1 MKPIENKHRRRL
13 GQQGIAALEMALIL
27 PLMVIMA
34 FVIID
39 FGRLIQAR
47 LVITNLAR
55 EGGSLA
61 SRDVLPAS
69 SLITM
74 LQDGASPL
82 NLATSGR
89 IYVWSINAGT
99 SARSP
104 NPYIDPTASASAGNL
119 NVASTI
125 GTGQGNLGL
134 TQQLYNHL
142 EFDNTPGKQTSDISN
157 VTVVEVFYQYTP
169 ITPISR
175 FVPGLLGGAGG
186 TIISSKAVF

>member
-1 MKPIENKHRRRL
+1 MKPTENKHCRYP
-13 GQQGIAALEMALIL
+13 GQKGIAAVEFALIL
-27 PLMVIMA
+27 PLMIIMA

-39 FGRLIQAR
+39 FGGLIEARLIVA
-47 LVITNLAR
+47 NLAR

-99 SARSP
+99 SPGSP
-104 NPYIDPTASASAGNL
+104 NPYIDLTASANSGGL
-119 NVASTI
+119 SVASTI
-125 GTGQGNLGL
+125 GTDQTNLGL
-134 TQQLYNHL
+134 TPQLYAHL
-142 EFDNTPGKQTSDISN
+142 EFDDTPGKMTSDISN
-157 VTVVEVFYQYTP
+157 VTVVEVFYKYTP

-175 FVPGLLGGAGG
+175 FVPGLFANSGGE
-186 TIISSKAVF
+186 IISSKAVF